1 MIKALTFLGVFQVLG
16 GYQSK
21 FGQQGMINFFFQVAG
36 RRVCF
41 WGRYFVRTIDLWT
54 VLTGDFIKV
63 DQIVYSKQVQF
74 VTVTSPLEMF
84 LNTARGSWERLTFL
98 TRALSSVGGT
108 CPDFCSSCVQPGW
121 SFNHLKEQM
130 SLQGSEF

>member
-1 MIKALTFLGVFQVLG
+1 M
-16 GYQSK
+16 
-21 FGQQGMINFFFQVAG
+21 
-36 RRVCF
+36 
-41 WGRYFVRTIDLWT
+41 RTIDLWT

-130 SLQGSEF
+130 SLQGSGF